1 MACGAAGMSEAD
13 FWGGEMRDAMLRVS
27 GYQEMQQ
34 GIYRSRWEQ
43 ARLICDVVVACMT
56 KSKSAGIKFA
66 WEEKKPGARAEL
78 TPEQVAAA
86 ERRQKKLDKLMKEWP
101 LKT

>member
-1 MACGAAGMSEAD
+1 MTEAD

-43 ARLICDVVVACMT
+43 ARLICDVFVACMT

-66 WEEKKPGARAEL
+66 WENQRLEKAEL
-78 TPEQVAAA
+78 TPEQSKDA
-86 ERRQKKLDKLMKEWP
+86 ERRRQKLDKLMKEWP